1 MEYLFTY
8 KNKKIY
14 VIKCITAPSILDD
27 VDQVKV
33 DLLFTMGK
41 GLEKFNNLDD
51 LLKSIKE

>member
-14 VIKCITAPSILDD
+14 VIKCVTAPSLLDD

-33 DLLFTMGK
+33 DLLFTLGE
-41 GLEKFNNLDD
+41 GLKRFNKLDD
-51 LLKSIKE
+51 LIKSIKE